1 MPGRILEGGDSSNY
15 TLSRRV
21 EPGAA
26 LAPLSSCLA
35 ARWAAARLDTPDH
48 LARCAASSSLA
59 VLGLDTA
66 LAATE
71 DIVST
76 DGAVLLPALDT
87 LDPQVEQF
95 AK

>member
-1 MPGRILEGGDSSNY
+1 MPGRILDGGDSSNY

-26 LAPLSSCLA
+26 LAPLSSCLV

-87 LDPQVEQF
+87 LDPQVNQL